1 MADHNFDR
9 LRNSAIDAFYNT
21 LLPSAH
27 DLLMVFPRLAQ
38 RAGAFAFHYAER
50 FDGLLGM
57 VREPG
62 TVIADP
68 TVSGIANASITNST
82 KAFVQAST
90 TAKMAAQSASSSSA
104 WYHVE
109 YIKQMGGLF
118 NYLFSKWSIVTLA
131 IVIMLCRMH

>member
-1 MADHNFDR
+1 MDT
-9 LRNSAIDAFYNT
+9 LNST

-50 FDGLLGM
+50 LDGFLGM

-68 TVSGIANASITNST
+68 TVPGLANASITNTT
-82 KAFVQAST
+82 KAFVQASSIAK
-90 TAKMAAQSASSSSA
+90 TATQSAATSSA
-104 WYHVE
+104 WYRVE

-131 IVIMLCRMH
+131 IVNKLVCVYRSRS

>member
-9 LRNSAIDAFYNT
+9 LRNSAIDAFNNT

-57 VREPG
+57 VRDPG

-68 TVSGIANASITNST
+68 TVSGIANASITNT
-82 KAFVQAST
+82 TRAFVQASS
-90 TAKMAAQSASSSSA
+90 TAKTAAQTVSTSSA
-104 WYHVE
+104 WYRVE

-131 IVIMLCRMH
+131 IVIIHSLVH

>member
-1 MADHNFDR
+1 MADHNFDK
-9 LRNSAIDAFYNT
+9 LKNSAMDALNGT

-50 FDGLLGM
+50 LDGFLGM

-68 TVSGIANASITNST
+68 TVSGIVNASITNT
-82 KAFVQAST
+82 TRAFAQAST
-90 TAKMAAQSASSSSA
+90 TAKMATQSTATSSA
-104 WYHVE
+104 WYRME

-131 IVIMLCRMH
+131 SVMNPI